1 MNKVSDDK
9 AADGTPGRRAPFCRR
24 ECVCRDGGDSVPAAP
39 AEERVR
45 VGGDGLFQPSAERV
59 PGGDGRL
66 CGGREGL
73 QPREKSSTSSER
85 LLGLSVPPFVS
96 GSHVMTCYNP

>member
-1 MNKVSDDK
+1 MTKQQRGPRGGELRFADVSVFAGM
-9 AADGTPGRRAPFCRR
+9 AA
-24 ECVCRDGGDSVPAAP
+24 VYGDSVPAAP

-59 PGGDGRL
+59 PGGDGWL

-73 QPREKSSTSSER
+73 QPREKSSMSSER

-96 GSHVMTCYNP
+96 GSHVMIFNP